1 MPHIT
6 IEHSRNLAEAH
17 DVDALV
23 ADVHGVAAA
32 HEWVPID
39 GLRTRA
45 VVRNH
50 YRVADGA
57 PTNAFVAIIARVG
70 PGRTDDEKQ
79 VFLDTILEGAVAS
92 IEGTDGTATCLV
104 IAWSI
109 EVQEIDARWRVNRN
123 RIRSTPEESSS

>member
-50 YRVADGA
+50 
-57 PTNAFVAIIARVG
+57 
-70 PGRTDDEKQ
+70 
-79 VFLDTILEGAVAS
+79 
-92 IEGTDGTATCLV
+92 
-104 IAWSI
+104 
-109 EVQEIDARWRVNRN
+109 
-123 RIRSTPEESSS
+123 